1 MGVSTRRFP
10 MSLDSGNRLITLTVV
25 AVCVVVLAVQVV
37 VCRPPMTWIPLLTAA
52 LLVPIM
58 GSCWAM
64 APSALAIDGD
74 SLRIE
79 RRAWRAI
86 HIPLRDIA
94 ALESTAGM
102 RAFNT
107 LALRRRRVLRHV
119 RPHVVAS
126 RRPLL
131 GLRDEDRTEPP
142 PPRPRLAARARHAR
156 RPAGGRRGIAPGRR
170 FRVARFRADRARRA
184 GGPAKCLEFGTRPY

>member
-1 MGVSTRRFP
+1 
-10 MSLDSGNRLITLTVV
+10 MSLDAANRLITLTVL
-25 AVCVVVLAVQVV
+25 ALCAVVLAVQVAL
-37 VCRPPMTWIPLLTAA
+37 CRPPMTWIPLLTGA

-64 APSALAIDGD
+64 APTALSIDGD

-86 HIPLRDIA
+86 RIPLRDIA

-107 LALRRRRVLRHV
+107 LRLFGVGGFFGTFGLMWSRNVGRFWAYATRATPSLLLRVRGALPVLVTPDDPEAVVAALRTAG
-119 RPHVVAS
+119 VA
-126 RRPLL
+126 
-131 GLRDEDRTEPP
+131 G
-142 PPRPRLAARARHAR
+142 
-156 RPAGGRRGIAPGRR
+156 
-170 FRVARFRADRARRA
+170 
-184 GGPAKCLEFGTRPY
+184 